1 MNSPIRIILVLLDGG
16 KGIKHNVVVYDETR
30 LQIIDDGH
38 QSRAERRKCVARSG
52 YGLKVVFNL
61 VFNVCQALEN
71 FAILATG
78 TIGVHG

>member
-16 KGIKHNVVVYDETR
+16 KGTRHNVVVYDETR

-52 YGLKVVFNL
+52 YGLKVAFD
-61 VFNVCQALEN
+61 VCQGLEN